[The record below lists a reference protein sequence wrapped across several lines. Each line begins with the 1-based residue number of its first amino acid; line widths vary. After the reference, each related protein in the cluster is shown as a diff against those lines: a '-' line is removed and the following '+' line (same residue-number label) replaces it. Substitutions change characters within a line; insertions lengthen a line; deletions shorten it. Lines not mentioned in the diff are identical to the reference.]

1 MTSSEVK
8 YAVIR
13 VGGQQFKVSEGDRI
27 LVDRVAAEPGTRLHF
42 TPLAVRGAEPVLDA
56 AALKKA
62 RVTATVEDHVLGEK
76 VRVFKYKPKTTYK
89 RARGHRSRLSRLAI
103 ESITLKAGSSK
114 EQ

>member
-13 VGGQQFKVSEGDRI
+13 VGGRQFKVSEGDTI
-27 LVDRVAAEPGTRLHF
+27 LVDRVAAEPGAKLHF
-42 TPLAVRGAEPVLDA
+42 APLAVRTAEPVADP
-56 AALKKA
+56 AALKRA
-62 RVTATVEDHVLGEK
+62 RVTATVRDHVLGEK

-89 RARGHRSRLSRLAI
+89 RARGHRSQLSRLTIDA
-103 ESITLKAGSSK
+103 ITLKGGSK